1 MRIHNMGD
9 YLYVA
14 LTDDEIHELHVGH
27 DMIWDILLANEN
39 VKRPIQNAMIFLDLI
54 IKEAE

>member
-14 LTDDEIHELHVGH
+14 LTDDEIHKLHVGH